1 MAQEACGQ
9 YLFTSL
15 RDGDVLPAPS
25 ALDAVEKDDENAIV
39 NMVCVKLDEY
49 ARAYDD
55 KAVKK
60 NFEYSCMA

>member
-9 YLFTSL
+9 YLLTSL
-15 RDGDVLPAPS
+15 RDGDSLPAPS
-25 ALDAVEKDDENAIV
+25 ALDTVKKDDENAIV
-39 NMVCVKLDEY
+39 NMVCVNLDEY

-60 NFEYSCMA
+60 P